1 MMMNKVQIKEKI
13 AQLREQFPLHVAV
26 FENDTQVSFA
36 TSVLVNII
44 AYRANMGQTNFINWM
59 PF

>member
-26 FENDTQVSFA
+26 FENDTQVCFA

-44 AYRANMGQTNFINWM
+44 AY
-59 PF
+59 